1 MKPNLNVSSE
11 TRYPQYN
18 WEIEM
23 LFHPFSSVKVCLKI
37 MILYNILVHIAS
49 LIPLLDNTLEDDN

>member
-1 MKPNLNVSSE
+1 MKPISIGFSE

-37 MILYNILVHIAS
+37 MDFYNNNIHIS
-49 LIPLLDNTLEDDN
+49 SVIPW

>member
-1 MKPNLNVSSE
+1 MKPISICFSE

-37 MILYNILVHIAS
+37 MDFYNNNIHY
-49 LIPLLDNTLEDDN
+49 PLLSPGRQHMEDDN